1 MPLFAKT
8 RLAFFFVESRNEML
22 CEVKK
27 ELRAPMSPQTS
38 SCAQCG
44 RPLPS
49 PAGFHPFCSLRCKEV
64 DLYRW
69 LDEDYR
75 IETHSESAPVPEEI
89 VEEGASISDDPYF
102 PGLRVDFHE

>member
-1 MPLFAKT
+1 MI
-8 RLAFFFVESRNEML
+8 
-22 CEVKK
+22 CEDKK
-27 ELRAPMSPQTS
+27 EFSASMSLKTS

-44 RPLPS
+44 QPLPS
-49 PAGFHPFCSLRCKEV
+49 PPGCYPFCSQRCKEV

-89 VEEGASISDDPYF
+89 LDEG
-102 PGLRVDFHE
+102 V